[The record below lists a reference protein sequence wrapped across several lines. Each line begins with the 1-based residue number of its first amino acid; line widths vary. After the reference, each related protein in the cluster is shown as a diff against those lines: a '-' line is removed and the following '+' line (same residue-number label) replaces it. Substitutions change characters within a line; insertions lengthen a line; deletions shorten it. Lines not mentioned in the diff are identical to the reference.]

1 MITLSTTGIVM
12 KSCEVNLYC
21 RFTILVSLLLLNMIV
36 ITTIILL
43 FFFNNLLLQKHDEL
57 NDEVLPQVLTD
68 VITINDRI
76 N

>member
-21 RFTILVSLLLLNMIV
+21 RIIIFVSLLLLNMIV
-36 ITTIILL
+36 ITTSILL
-43 FFFNNLLLQKHDEL
+43 LFIDNLLLQKHDGPI
-57 NDEVLPQVLTD
+57 NEVLPQVLTD
-68 VITINDRI
+68 VITINVRI